1 MRPDSGAGG
10 EAMPS
15 YGERARIRGISG
27 VEADPERVW
36 YAAYGSNAD
45 PERLRCYFDG
55 VAPADAAGRPP
66 APHLRTAGTG
76 EGTGRARTRRG
87 LRDRTP
93 PTRSI
98 GLTLPGLLYFA
109 TESAIWTGGRAFYD
123 PDTPA
128 GTPVHAYLLT
138 RAQFAD
144 LLALEMY
151 RSPGADP
158 DLTAAL
164 RGGRCRLGPGRYE
177 TVVCPGAFEGIPVL
191 TFTAPWDR
199 RALPGNPPAPAYL
212 RHIAIGLRAA
222 HGWSLPRVSEY
233 LAGRPGAAGHW
244 TPETL
249 AAALAGP
256 DQA

>member
-1 MRPDSGAGG
+1 MIPYDQ
-10 EAMPS
+10 
-15 YGERARIRGISG
+15 RARARDISG
-27 VEADPERVW
+27 IEADPESVW

-45 PERLRCYFDG
+45 PGRLRCYFDG
-55 VAPADAAGRPP
+55 VAPPDATGPLATPLPRTGAGGGAGRAP
-66 APHLRTAGTG
+66 A
-76 EGTGRARTRRG
+76 RRG
-87 LRDRTP
+87 FRDRTP
-93 PTRSI
+93 PARSI

-138 RAQFAD
+138 RAQFGD
-144 LLALEMY
+144 LLAQEMY
-151 RSPGADP
+151 RPPGADP

-177 TVVCPGAFEGIPVL
+177 TVVCTGTCEGFPIL
-191 TFTAPWDR
+191 TFTAPWRWRD
-199 RALPGNPPAPAYL
+199 LPGNPPAPAYL

-222 HGWSLPRVSEY
+222 HGWSLRTVAEY

-244 TPETL
+244 TPEALATAL
-249 AAALAGP
+249 AAP